1 MNVSLMV
8 FFHLIQKYLKSFARD
23 HVNDV
28 NNNIEGV
35 FEVEAY
41 RAPHTAFLFNVLFD
55 EQVCSNKND
64 GDELHTHFSF
74 I

>member
-8 FFHLIQKYLKSFARD
+8 HLIQKYLKSFARD
-23 HVNDV
+23 HVNDL

-41 RAPHTAFLFNVLFD
+41 RAPDTAFLF
-55 EQVCSNKND
+55 D
-64 GDELHTHFSF
+64 GF